1 MSKSEKNLQVGLSY
15 LLPLGDIKEECGSW
29 YKTAKVLYAYIQN
42 PALDHG
48 IRKSHTAI
56 APRPSTKNGVRLP
69 KHTDISIKNMLAPA
83 ALDLKKYL
91 KLKTDVEAA
100 DKMIRLAEL
109 LEAYT
114 VPIEER
120 SAAVKNLKKRMSEA
134 RNNKLN

>member
-42 PALDHG
+42 PALDHD
-48 IRKSHTAI
+48 IRKSYTAI
-56 APRPSTKNGVRLP
+56 TPRPSTKNGVRLP

-91 KLKTDVEAA
+91 KLKTILISKD
-100 DKMIRLAEL
+100 L
-109 LEAYT
+109 
-114 VPIEER
+114 
-120 SAAVKNLKKRMSEA
+120 
-134 RNNKLN
+134 